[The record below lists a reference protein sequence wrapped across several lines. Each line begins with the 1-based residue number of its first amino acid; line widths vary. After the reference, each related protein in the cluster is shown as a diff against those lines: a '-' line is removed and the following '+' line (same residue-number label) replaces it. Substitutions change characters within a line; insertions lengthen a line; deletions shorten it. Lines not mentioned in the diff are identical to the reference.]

1 MRPLHSYIVVLL
13 SSISHPFPFYK
24 SHTLLVIPLG
34 LHYIYITLIVNL
46 LYSLRRS
53 YTLSLVD
60 CWCFL
65 PASYIIAHDGKYEAP
80 SGRVYST
87 TVLVSGSMDQNTKP
101 LADLPS
107 DIIFQIVIECGVL
120 DILNLFSVREWS

>member
-1 MRPLHSYIVVLL
+1 MLTVRKRLETKKMYIDAAAPFLHSC
-13 SSISHPFPFYK
+13 SSFFSHPFPFYK

-60 CWCFL
+60 CWRFL
-65 PASYIIAHDGKYEAP
+65 PASYIIVRDGKYEAP
-80 SGRVYST
+80 SGRVYYHCPR
-87 TVLVSGSMDQNTKP
+87 LG
-101 LADLPS
+101 
-107 DIIFQIVIECGVL
+107 
-120 DILNLFSVREWS
+120 LNGLEHEAAQGRPPF